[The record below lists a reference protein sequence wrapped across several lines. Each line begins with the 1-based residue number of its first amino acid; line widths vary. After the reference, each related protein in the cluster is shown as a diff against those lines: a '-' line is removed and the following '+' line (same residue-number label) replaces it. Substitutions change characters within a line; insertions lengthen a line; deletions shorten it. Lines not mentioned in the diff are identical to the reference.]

1 MQIQGQVGPV
11 ATTASLSPGQQ
22 PNIRLGNMGDT
33 IFSYLHARYYEA
45 TYRKARFHAA
55 NQAVTALSAGLG
67 TTYTGLCISN
77 PINST
82 VNLVLGKIGWTFLV
96 VFAAVASVGIAC
108 GFNSGTNV
116 THTTPVTPRSNYFNT
131 ATTGQGLADVSATL
145 PTAPFYTHFL
155 GAGLT
160 GAVTTIPSLGPTN
173 WDAEGDIILPPG
185 GYMAFV
191 ASAVSAASSFW
202 GSASWEEVPL

>member
-1 MQIQGQVGPV
+1 MQVQGTVGPV
-11 ATTASLSPGQQ
+11 ASTASLSSGLQA
-22 PNIRLGNMGDT
+22 NVRLGNMGDT
-33 IFSYLHARYYEA
+33 IMSYLHARYYEA

-55 NQAVTALSAGLG
+55 TQAVTALSAGLG
-67 TTYTGLCISN
+67 TTYTGLVISN

-82 VNLVLGKIGWTFLV
+82 VNLVLGKVGWTFIV
-96 VFAAVASVGIAC
+96 VFAAVAGIGIAC
-108 GFNSGTNV
+108 GYNSGTNV
-116 THTTPVTPRSNYFNT
+116 THTSAVTPRSNFFNT
-131 ATTGQGLADVSATL
+131 GTTGQGLADVSATL
-145 PTAPFYTHFL
+145 PTAPFYTHIL

-185 GYMAFV
+185 GYCAFV

-202 GSASWEEVPL
+202 GSMSWEEVPA